1 MKSILPAILFSLFIL
16 WNLNASYVVTNTND
30 SGPGSLRDAI
40 NQANANTGQ
49 GTFFISFGIPGG
61 DIHEIVLQ
69 SPLPFL
75 SNRIIIGGHTQPGA
89 ALPTASTPGIIKIA
103 INSAAAGSGATGFS
117 LSDDCIVSSIAI
129 YDFEVAIN
137 IAGNFNLIAGCHIG
151 LDATGTI
158 PIGNDID
165 GIIVMGNYNQI
176 GDVSDFRNVIAGG
189 NNGIALFPNA
199 SNNRIIGN
207 YIGTDASGNN
217 TIPDNGFDGITVSS
231 NNNEIIGN
239 VIVGYGSNNIL
250 IGRWSE
256 NDPVPQGNIIR
267 ENQIGH
273 HADGSFSSFTNNC
286 QGVSINNA
294 MNTTIQDNVIFGNG
308 CHGVLI
314 DGDAATG
321 NLVSQNAIYG
331 NNGLAINLGL
341 DGVTAND
348 PGDSDVG
355 PNQLLNY
362 PVLQSA
368 KIKPFSTKVKGFID
382 TPYPRTVRV
391 EFYANPAPH
400 STGYGDG
407 QTLIGLANPKKNGSI
422 STEVAPVAPGT
433 YISAITID
441 SENNTSEFSL
451 SIEATSPGGGSGNN
465 RTAHLPNGTLLTE
478 ESAIRVSAFPN
489 PFFEETTIAYQL
501 STSQQ
506 VKLSVFDAAGRLIQ
520 VLKNAI
526 QEAGTYQVRF
536 DTTNLPAG
544 VYFYHLVTNGEVRA
558 GKMISK

>member
-1 MKSILPAILFSLFIL
+1 MKFLFTLGLALFFCAL
-16 WNLNASYVVTNTND
+16 VKANNFYVTNTAN
-30 SGPGSLRDAI
+30 SGPGSLQRAI
-40 NQANANTGQ
+40 ISANANPGADY
-49 GTFFISFGIPGG
+49 ILMNIPGIG
-61 DIHEIVLQ
+61 PHTINLHT
-69 SPLPFL
+69 PLPPL
-75 SNRIIIGGHTQPGA
+75 T
-89 ALPTASTPGIIKIA
+89 
-103 INSAAAGSGATGFS
+103 GATRILGNSEAGFAFPS
-117 LSDDCIVSSIAI
+117 EHTPAVIK
-129 YDFEVAIN
+129 VAIN
-137 IAGNFNLIAGCHIG
+137 GAAMGAGSTGLSLGNYCHVVGLAIYGFDTNLKIAGNFNTVSACHIG
-151 LDATGTI
+151 LDASGTVATGNSIDNVIIT
-158 PIGNDID
+158 GNANLL
-165 GIIVMGNYNQI
+165 GG
-176 GDVSDFRNVIAGG
+176 GASDRNVIAGAG
-189 NNGIALFPNA
+189 NGIIIFPYTVG
-199 SNNRIIGN
+199 NRVIAN
-207 YIGTDASGNN
+207 YIGTDATGNT
-217 TIPDNGFDGITVSS
+217 TIPGNGFDGITVSS

-286 QGVSINNA
+286 QGVSINDA

-506 VKLSVFDAAGRLIQ
+506 VKLSVFDAAGQLIQ